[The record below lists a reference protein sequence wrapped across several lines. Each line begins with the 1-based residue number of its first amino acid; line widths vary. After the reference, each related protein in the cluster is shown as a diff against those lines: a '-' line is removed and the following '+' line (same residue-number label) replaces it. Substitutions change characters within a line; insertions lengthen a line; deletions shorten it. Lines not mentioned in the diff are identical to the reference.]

1 MRIERRTQPN
11 RTTPKNTSVIF
22 FLKTGSP
29 QKPPKTIKESFTR
42 KTTSTAE
49 PTPIKMFFPAQL
61 LIRRSLINPVP
72 RLNLKSTGS
81 SQKIIRQS
89 SLITIQRAYSA
100 GHAADE
106 SFSAFNERYT
116 QFFEGVQ
123 DLFELQRGLNNC
135 FAYDLVPAV
144 PTVEAAL
151 RAARRVNDLP
161 TAIRIFEGLKEKVE
175 NKGQYQAYLDELK
188 PLRDELG
195 VPTKEEMYGQAI

>member
-1 MRIERRTQPN
+1 
-11 RTTPKNTSVIF
+11 
-22 FLKTGSP
+22 
-29 QKPPKTIKESFTR
+29 
-42 KTTSTAE
+42 
-49 PTPIKMFFPAQL
+49 MFFPV
-61 LIRRSLINPVP
+61 PV
-72 RLNLKSTGS
+72 L
-81 SQKIIRQS
+81 RQS
-89 SLITIQRAYSA
+89 IRKHLPHASLLPSQVFTRSSWVSVQRAYSA

-151 RAARRVNDLP
+151 R
-161 TAIRIFEGLKEKVE
+161 VE
-175 NKGQYQAYLDELK
+175 NKGQYQAYLNELK

>member
-1 MRIERRTQPN
+1 
-11 RTTPKNTSVIF
+11 
-22 FLKTGSP
+22 
-29 QKPPKTIKESFTR
+29 
-42 KTTSTAE
+42 
-49 PTPIKMFFPAQL
+49 MFFSAPLLRQTVLRPA
-61 LIRRSLINPVP
+61 S
-72 RLNLKSTGS
+72 RLSALKPSTS
-81 SQKIIRQS
+81 RIATPS
-89 SLITIQRAYSA
+89 SLISFQRAYSG
-100 GHAADE
+100 GHDAAEE

-175 NKGQYQAYLDELK
+175 NKTQYKAYLDELK

-195 VPTKEEMYGQAI
+195 VPTKEEMYGQSI

>member
-1 MRIERRTQPN
+1 ML
-11 RTTPKNTSVIF
+11 
-22 FLKTGSP
+22 FL
-29 QKPPKTIKESFTR
+29 
-42 KTTSTAE
+42 
-49 PTPIKMFFPAQL
+49 
-61 LIRRSLINPVP
+61 PVA
-72 RLNLKSTGS
+72 
-81 SQKIIRQS
+81 IRQS
-89 SLITIQRAYSA
+89 LRTPLPRASLLKTIPSAQIIGRSSLAAAHRAYSA

-175 NKGQYQAYLDELK
+175 NKGQYQAYLNELK

-195 VPTKEEMYGQAI
+195 VPTKEEMYGQAL

>member
-1 MRIERRTQPN
+1 MPFPIQPLLC
-11 RTTPKNTSVIF
+11 RSVI
-22 FLKTGSP
+22 
-29 QKPPKTIKESFTR
+29 
-42 KTTSTAE
+42 
-49 PTPIKMFFPAQL
+49 TPIQRINF
-61 LIRRSLINPVP
+61 INP
-72 RLNLKSTGS
+72 SS
-81 SQKIIRQS
+81 SQFVRV
-89 SLITIQRAYSA
+89 QRAAYSA

-144 PTVEAAL
+144 PT
-151 RAARRVNDLP
+151 AARRVNDLP
-161 TAIRIFEGLKEKVE
+161 TAVRIFEGLKEKVE

>member
-1 MRIERRTQPN
+1 MPFPIQPLLC
-11 RTTPKNTSVIF
+11 RSVI
-22 FLKTGSP
+22 
-29 QKPPKTIKESFTR
+29 
-42 KTTSTAE
+42 
-49 PTPIKMFFPAQL
+49 TPIQRINF
-61 LIRRSLINPVP
+61 INP
-72 RLNLKSTGS
+72 SS
-81 SQKIIRQS
+81 SQFVRV
-89 SLITIQRAYSA
+89 QRAAYSA

-161 TAIRIFEGLKEKVE
+161 TAVRIFEGLKEKVE